1 MIPLTDESW
10 RRLEAL
16 FLAAMELPPGERED
30 FAARETAGDP
40 ALARE
45 LAGMLGQGTD
55 GGPRIAAAIEAVASD
70 LATPG
75 GWADRRCGPY
85 RVIREIGRGGMG
97 LVFEAVRDDD
107 EYRKTVALKIAPPWT
122 NAAAVR
128 ERFRL
133 ERQILAELEHPN
145 IARFLDGGTEGGV
158 PYFVMEYVDGY
169 PITTFCERNALDLRA
184 RIALFRQVCDAV
196 HFAHESLIVHRDLK
210 PSNILVTDDGTP
222 KLLDFGIAKL
232 LDPLA
237 ADASTA
243 TIDARWT
250 PDYTSPE
257 QVRGRAVTTRTDVY
271 SLGLILY
278 EMLSG
283 ERAQIADA
291 SSPMALERSICDAE
305 PPPPSERARV
315 KYGRPWASSLRGDL
329 DTIVL
334 TAIRKEP
341 ERRYGTPSGLS
352 DDLGRYLGALPVL
365 ARPSTAT
372 YRAGKFLRRHR
383 AGSVAAALVV
393 ISLATGLGA
402 ALFEANRAE
411 RRFQQVRS
419 LANSFVFDVHD
430 RIESLPGATDARKS
444 IVQTALVYL
453 ENLRQDAG
461 NDPAL
466 ARELAAA
473 YLKVGTAQGAPLRP
487 NLGDPAGAAVSFAR
501 AQELLDPLAARGDV
515 DAQRALV
522 SVLVYLATL
531 RDAQGK
537 TAETN
542 AALSRAARLGDNLLA
557 ATPDDTQLLS
567 ALSDAYAMIART
579 AARADALPSAEQA
592 ARRSL
597 ELAQRLL
604 ALAPAD
610 REYRDNTASAY
621 NALGAALQFS
631 GRLPEA
637 IDLFRSGIRIR
648 EQLVAEDPDNSE
660 WRRKLLVS
668 YGDLGDVLGYQAGR
682 NIGDTAGASAAFE
695 KAAALAE
702 WARAK
707 DPHDRRAPFDLANAK
722 LRLGTLEGENPRTA
736 EDGLRDLEQ
745 AERITRQLAA
755 EDPGSNRYR
764 VLTVSAGLKI
774 GETLGV
780 LGRTDAA
787 IERLETVRAAARALA
802 DGPFKQSSLVFS
814 TLRLAEQQAR
824 AGHAGAVQL
833 ADEATGQLA
842 ARPLTN
848 AFTDALARG
857 DLGLLYA
864 RLAIRTTSA
873 DRIALDDK
881 AERSLADGV
890 AHWRAAKLAGELEPR
905 RARKIAA
912 LEAALADLKSPHP
925 RHRS

>member
-16 FLAAMELPPGERED
+16 FLAAMELPPGERDD

-45 LAGMLGQGTD
+45 LAGMLGHDAD

-75 GWADRRCGPY
+75 GSDRRCGPY

-97 LVFEAVRDDD
+97 VVFEAVRDDD

-145 IARFLDGGTEGGV
+145 IARFLDGGTESGV
-158 PYFVMEYVDGY
+158 PYFVMEYVDGF
-169 PITTFCERNALDLRA
+169 PITAFCERNALDLRA
-184 RIALFRQVCDAV
+184 RIVLFRQVCAAV

-222 KLLDFGIAKL
+222 KLLD
-232 LDPLA
+232 PLA
-237 ADASTA
+237 AATSTA

-257 QVRGRAVTTRTDVY
+257 QVRGRPVTTRTDVY

-291 SSPMALERSICDAE
+291 SSPVALERSICVTE
-305 PPPPSERARV
+305 PPRPSERAAAGS
-315 KYGRPWASSLRGDL
+315 GRAWASRLRGDL

-341 ERRYGTPSGLS
+341 ERRYGTPAALS
-352 DDLGRYLGALPVL
+352 DDLGRYLDGRPVL
-365 ARPSTAT
+365 ARPSTAA

-383 AGSVAAALVV
+383 AGTVAAALVV
-393 ISLATGLGA
+393 ISLVTGLGA

-430 RIESLPGATDARKS
+430 RIESLTGATDARKA

-487 NLGDPAGAAVSFAR
+487 NLGDPAGAALSFAR
-501 AQELLDPLAARGDV
+501 AQELLDPLAARGDLE
-515 DAQRALV
+515 ARRALV
-522 SVLVYLATL
+522 SVLNYIATL

-542 AALSRAARLGDNLLA
+542 AALSRASQLGETLLA
-557 ATPDDTQLLS
+557 ASPADTELLS
-567 ALSDAYAMIART
+567 QLSDVYAMIART
-579 AARADALPSAEQA
+579 ALRAVALEPAEQA

-604 ALAPAD
+604 ALAPGN

-621 NALGAALQFS
+621 NALGATLQFS
-631 GRLPEA
+631 RRLPEA
-637 IDLFRSGIRIR
+637 IGLFQSGIRIR

-668 YGDLGDVLGYQAGR
+668 YGDLGDVLAYQPGS
-682 NIGDTAGASAAFE
+682 NIGDTAGALAAFD

-702 WARAK
+702 WARSK
-707 DPHDRRAPFDLANAK
+707 DPKDRRAPFDLANAK
-722 LRLGTLEGENPRTA
+722 LRLGVVKSGDPRTA
-736 EDGLRDLEQ
+736 GAGLRDLEE
-745 AERITRQLAA
+745 AERVNGRLAI
-755 EDPGSNRYR
+755 EDPASNRYR
-764 VLTVSAGLKI
+764 MLAVSLGLKI
-774 GETLGV
+774 GEALGA
-780 LGRTDAA
+780 LGRTNAA
-787 IERLETVRAAARALA
+787 IDRLEIERTHALA
-802 DGPFKQSSLVFS
+802 LTDGSFKQDSLLFL
-814 TLRLAEQQAR
+814 TLRLAELDAR
-824 AGHAGAVQL
+824 AGRPDALPL
-833 ADEATGQLA
+833 ADEAARQLT
-842 ARPLTN
+842 ARPLKN
-848 AFTDALARG
+848 PFTDALARG

-864 RLAIRTTSA
+864 RLARRAPSA
-873 DRIALDDK
+873 DRAALDDK

-890 AHWRAAKLAGELEPR
+890 AHWRAAKLASESEPR
-905 RARKIAA
+905 RATEIAA
-912 LEAALADLKSPHP
+912 LEAALADLKSPHA

>member
-16 FLAAMELPPGERED
+16 FLAAMELPPGERDD

-45 LAGMLGQGTD
+45 LAGMLGHDAD

-75 GWADRRCGPY
+75 GSDRRCGPY

-97 LVFEAVRDDD
+97 VVFEAVRDDD

-145 IARFLDGGTEGGV
+145 IARFLDGGTESGV
-158 PYFVMEYVDGY
+158 PYFVMEYVDGF
-169 PITTFCERNALDLRA
+169 PITAFCERNALDLRA
-184 RIALFRQVCDAV
+184 RIVLFRQVCAAV

-237 ADASTA
+237 AATSTA

-257 QVRGRAVTTRTDVY
+257 QVRGRPVTTRTDVY

-291 SSPMALERSICDAE
+291 SSPVALERSICVTE
-305 PPPPSERARV
+305 PPRPSERAAAGS
-315 KYGRPWASSLRGDL
+315 GRAWASRLRGDL

-341 ERRYGTPSGLS
+341 ERRYGTPAALS
-352 DDLGRYLGALPVL
+352 DDLGRYLDGRPVL
-365 ARPSTAT
+365 ARPSTAA

-383 AGSVAAALVV
+383 AGTVAAALVV
-393 ISLATGLGA
+393 ISLVTGLGA

-430 RIESLPGATDARKS
+430 RIESLTGATDARKA

-487 NLGDPAGAAVSFAR
+487 NLGDPAGAALSFAR
-501 AQELLDPLAARGDV
+501 AQELLDPLAARGDLE
-515 DAQRALV
+515 ARRALV
-522 SVLVYLATL
+522 SVLNYIATL

-542 AALSRAARLGDNLLA
+542 AALSRASQLGETLLA
-557 ATPDDTQLLS
+557 ASPADTELLS
-567 ALSDAYAMIART
+567 QLSDVYAMIART
-579 AARADALPSAEQA
+579 ALRAVALEPAEQA

-604 ALAPAD
+604 ALAPGN

-621 NALGAALQFS
+621 NALGATLQFS
-631 GRLPEA
+631 RRLPEA
-637 IDLFRSGIRIR
+637 IGLFQSGIRIR

-668 YGDLGDVLGYQAGR
+668 YGDLGDVLAYQPGS
-682 NIGDTAGASAAFE
+682 NIGDTAGALAAFD

-702 WARAK
+702 WARSK
-707 DPHDRRAPFDLANAK
+707 DPKDRRAPFDLANAK
-722 LRLGTLEGENPRTA
+722 LRLGVVKSGDPRTA
-736 EDGLRDLEQ
+736 GAGLRDLEE
-745 AERITRQLAA
+745 AERVNGRLAI
-755 EDPGSNRYR
+755 EDPASNRYR
-764 VLTVSAGLKI
+764 MLAVSLGLKI
-774 GETLGV
+774 GEALGA
-780 LGRTDAA
+780 LGRTNAA
-787 IERLETVRAAARALA
+787 IDRLEIERTHALA
-802 DGPFKQSSLVFS
+802 LTDGSFKQDSLLFL
-814 TLRLAEQQAR
+814 TLRLAELDAR
-824 AGHAGAVQL
+824 AGRPDALPL
-833 ADEATGQLA
+833 ADEAARQLT
-842 ARPLTN
+842 ARPLKN
-848 AFTDALARG
+848 PFTDALARG

-864 RLAIRTTSA
+864 RLARRAPSA
-873 DRIALDDK
+873 DRAALDDK

-890 AHWRAAKLAGELEPR
+890 AHWRAAKLASESEPR
-905 RARKIAA
+905 RATEIAT
-912 LEAALADLKSPHP
+912 LEAALADLKSPHA

>member
-1 MIPLTDESW
+1 VIPLTDESW

-16 FLAAMELPPGERED
+16 FLAAMELPPDERDD

-45 LAGMLGQGTD
+45 LAGMLGHDAD

-75 GWADRRCGPY
+75 GWASRRCGPY

-158 PYFVMEYVDGY
+158 PYFVMEYVDGF

-184 RIALFRQVCDAV
+184 RIALFQQVCAAV

-237 ADASTA
+237 AEASTA

-257 QVRGRAVTTRTDVY
+257 QVRGRPVTTRTDVY
-271 SLGLILY
+271 SLGLVLY

-283 ERAQIADA
+283 ERAQIADT
-291 SSPMALERSICDAE
+291 SSPVALEQSICVTE
-305 PPPPSERARV
+305 PPPPSERAAAGS
-315 KYGRPWASSLRGDL
+315 GRAWASRLRGDL

-341 ERRYGTPSGLS
+341 ERRYGTPAALS
-352 DDLGRYLGALPVL
+352 DDLGQYLGALPVL
-365 ARPSTAT
+365 ARPSTTA
-372 YRAGKFLRRHR
+372 YRVGKFLRRHR
-383 AGSVAAALVV
+383 AGTVAAALVV
-393 ISLATGLGA
+393 ISLVTGLGA

-411 RRFQQVRS
+411 RRFQQVRA

-487 NLGDPAGAAVSFAR
+487 NLGDPAGAALSFAR
-501 AQELLDPLAARGDV
+501 AQELLDPLAARGDL
-515 DAQRALV
+515 DARRALV
-522 SVLVYLATL
+522 SVLNYIATL

-542 AALSRAARLGDNLLA
+542 AALSRASQLGETLLTA
-557 ATPDDTQLLS
+557 SPADTELLS
-567 ALSDAYAMIART
+567 QLSDVYAMIART
-579 AARADALPSAEQA
+579 ALRAVALQPAEQA

-597 ELAQRLL
+597 E
-604 ALAPAD
+604 PV
-610 REYRDNTASAY
+610 
-621 NALGAALQFS
+621 G
-631 GRLPEA
+631 
-637 IDLFRSGIRIR
+637 
-648 EQLVAEDPDNSE
+648 
-660 WRRKLLVS
+660 
-668 YGDLGDVLGYQAGR
+668 
-682 NIGDTAGASAAFE
+682 AGA
-695 KAAALAE
+695 
-702 WARAK
+702 
-707 DPHDRRAPFDLANAK
+707 
-722 LRLGTLEGENPRTA
+722 
-736 EDGLRDLEQ
+736 
-745 AERITRQLAA
+745 RQ
-755 EDPGSNRYR
+755 P
-764 VLTVSAGLKI
+764 
-774 GETLGV
+774 
-780 LGRTDAA
+780 
-787 IERLETVRAAARALA
+787 
-802 DGPFKQSSLVFS
+802 
-814 TLRLAEQQAR
+814 
-824 AGHAGAVQL
+824 
-833 ADEATGQLA
+833 
-842 ARPLTN
+842 
-848 AFTDALARG
+848 
-857 DLGLLYA
+857 
-864 RLAIRTTSA
+864 
-873 DRIALDDK
+873 
-881 AERSLADGV
+881 
-890 AHWRAAKLAGELEPR
+890 
-905 RARKIAA
+905 
-912 LEAALADLKSPHP
+912 
-925 RHRS
+925 